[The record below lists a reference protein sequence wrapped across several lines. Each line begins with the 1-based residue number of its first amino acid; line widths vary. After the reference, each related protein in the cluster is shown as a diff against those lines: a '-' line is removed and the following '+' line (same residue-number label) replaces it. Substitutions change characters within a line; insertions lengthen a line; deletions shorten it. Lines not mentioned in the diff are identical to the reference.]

1 MAEEVVVT
9 RRWFAGIGTVI
20 AATLFSA
27 AQARRANAKEDCRTS
42 RGLSELAQDMESREA
57 ALERRETA
65 IASKEADLRKAEAR
79 LDERMEQLKAI
90 RAEISEQLARIEGVE
105 NERRNDLVRMLSS
118 MRPKQGAP
126 ILNALDDELAVS
138 VVDGMSP
145 GKAGKLLAALAPGKA
160 ADLMQKLS
168 QPIEVAR
175 P

>member
-1 MAEEVVVT
+1 MT

-27 AQARRANAKEDCRTS
+27 AHARRANAKEECRTPRS
-42 RGLSELAQDMESREA
+42 LSELAQDMESREA
-57 ALERRETA
+57 ALERREAA
-65 IASKEADLRKAEAR
+65 IMAKESDLRKAEER
-79 LDERMEQLKAI
+79 LDQRMDQLKAI
-90 RAEISEQLARIEGVE
+90 RAEIAEQLAKIEGVE
-105 NERRNDLVRMLSS
+105 DERRNDLVRMLSS

-126 ILNALDDELAVS
+126 ILTELDDALAVT

-145 GKAGKLLAALAPGKA
+145 GKAGKLLAALPPAKA

-168 QPIEVAR
+168 KPIEVSR